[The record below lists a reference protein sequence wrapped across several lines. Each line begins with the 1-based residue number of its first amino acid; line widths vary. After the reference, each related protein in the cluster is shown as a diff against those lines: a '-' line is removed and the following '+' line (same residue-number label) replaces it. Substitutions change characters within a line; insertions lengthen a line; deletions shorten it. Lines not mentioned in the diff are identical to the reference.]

1 MTARRDIDGLR
12 VLITGAAR
20 GIGAATAQRLAASGA
35 RLALLDRDVEGA
47 EAMATELGGA
57 TLALGAD
64 VRDLAS
70 LELAAAAAAEHL
82 GGLDV
87 VIANAGVAYGSEVAE
102 TTDDI
107 DRVTVEVNLLG
118 VMRTVRATLPY
129 ILESRGQLILISS
142 LASQIQMPL
151 LAAYSASKA
160 GVHAYGNSLRA
171 ELRPSGVAVT
181 VAYFGFLDT
190 DMGRLAG
197 DSDATTMLTN
207 GLRGP
212 LSRLWPVSIGV
223 DALVRAIERRSRR
236 AVAPAAVT
244 PAILLPALHQA
255 VGELAIRRR
264 VVDALRAARTDASLR
279 RGSTPGLTGS
289 PDGDV
294 PGAAR
299 T

>member
-1 MTARRDIDGLR
+1 MKERRDVTGLR

-20 GIGAATAQRLAASGA
+20 GIGAATARRLSASGA
-35 RLALLDRDVEGA
+35 RVALLDRDIEGVEALAA
-47 EAMATELGGA
+47 EIGGG
-57 TLALGAD
+57 TLAVGAD

-70 LELAAAAAAEHL
+70 LERAAAASVEGL

-87 VIANAGVAYGSEVAE
+87 VIANAGVAYGSEVADA
-102 TTDDI
+102 TDDI
-107 DRVTVEVNLLG
+107 ERVTVEVNLLG

-129 ILESRGQLILISS
+129 VLESRGQLILISS

-197 DSDATTMLTN
+197 GSEATTKLTDS
-207 GLRGP
+207 LRGP
-212 LSRLWPVSIGV
+212 LSRLWPVSIAV
-223 DALVRAIERRSRR
+223 EALVRSIERRSRR

-255 VGELAIRRR
+255 VGELVIRRR
-264 VVDALRAARTDASLR
+264 VVDALRTARTDARLR
-279 RGSTPGLTGS
+279 RGSTPGLTS
-289 PDGDV
+289 VDP
-294 PGAAR
+294 
-299 T
+299 